1 MKNFLEP
8 ASAKGREIAQAGQ
21 RQKTVP
27 KLHAR
32 FQNGIRLRWL
42 QLP

>member
-8 ASAKGREIAQAGQ
+8 VSAKGREIAQAGQ

-27 KLHAR
+27 NLHAQ
-32 FQNGIRLRWL
+32 FQNGL
-42 QLP
+42 QLR